1 MYSKEPTDKYQ
12 FTHAFD
18 RAYTR
23 FARLYDVAVKW
34 FPLWRNWISHALHHI
49 QGPRVL
55 EISFGT
61 GYLLTRYADRYRT
74 FGVDYNWELTRVAK
88 SNLRRTG
95 TLAAIQVADV
105 ENLPYRSKSFDS
117 VVNTMSFSGYPD
129 GERAMGEIHRVL
141 KEGGKLVMVD
151 VNYPAGRN
159 LLGMVLTRFWAATGD
174 IIRDMSALFESSGF
188 IYSDEEVG
196 GWGSVHLYVAT
207 KEKTTHSS

>member
-1 MYSKEPTDKYQ
+1 MYSQEPTDKRR
-12 FTHAFD
+12 FTKAFD

-23 FARLYDVAVKW
+23 FAKLYDLVVKW

-74 FGVDYNWELTRVAK
+74 FGVDYNWELTRVAM
-88 SNLRRTG
+88 SNLKRTG
-95 TLAAIQVADV
+95 AHAAIQVADV
-105 ENLPYRSKSFDS
+105 ENLPYESQSFDT

-129 GERAMGEIHRVL
+129 GERAMGEIRRVL

-151 VNYPAGRN
+151 VNYPADCNRM
-159 LLGMVLTRFWAATGD
+159 GMILTRFWASSGD
-174 IIRDMSALFESSGF
+174 IIRDMGALFEISGF
-188 IYSDEEVG
+188 RYCEKEVG

-207 KEKTTHSS
+207 KENIAH